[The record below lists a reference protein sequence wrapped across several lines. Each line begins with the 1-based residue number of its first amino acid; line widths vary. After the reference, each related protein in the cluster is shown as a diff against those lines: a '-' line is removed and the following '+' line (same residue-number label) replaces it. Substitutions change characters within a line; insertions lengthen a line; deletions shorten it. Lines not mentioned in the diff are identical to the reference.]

1 MCVFN
6 VVKYDGHRAK
16 LADSVDY
23 ISVKEWAELHGVAVR
38 TARSERLFYQN
49 LSYGSRLDHQPVRP
63 IQHYEIV

>member
-38 TARSERLFYQN
+38 TARSERLFYQYV
-49 LSYGSRLDHQPVRP
+49 SYGSGLVQGPVRQ
-63 IQHYEIV
+63 IQN